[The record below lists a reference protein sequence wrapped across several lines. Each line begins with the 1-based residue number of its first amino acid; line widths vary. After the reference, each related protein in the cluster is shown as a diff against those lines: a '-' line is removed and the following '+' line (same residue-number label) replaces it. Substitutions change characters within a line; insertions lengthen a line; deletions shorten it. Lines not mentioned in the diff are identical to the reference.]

1 MQLLR
6 HADLHCP
13 PLRCPD
19 VDRGE
24 SRLAIDD
31 GVLGSAVRR
40 QCNHQALP
48 HGLLSHAYRART
60 CLFWIGH
67 VSAGVLCRLA
77 GWSGNV
83 LLRGH
88 VDDLPGLAAD
98 HQLRWWLARKSTSQ

>member
-31 GVLGSAVRR
+31 GILGAALYR

-48 HGLLSHAYRART
+48 HGVLSHAHRSRT
-60 CLFWIGH
+60 CLFWIGN
-67 VSAGVLCRLA
+67 VCAGVLRRLA
-77 GWSGNV
+77 GWSSNV
-83 LLRGH
+83 LFGGH
-88 VDDLPGLAAD
+88 VDDLSGLAAD
-98 HQLRWWLARKSTSQ
+98 HQLRWQLARRSTCR